1 MLQHHIVLFCKFIS
15 ISALSF
21 ENTNIFTKRIVNESY
36 GIFYENGIPTIF
48 CHPNA
53 TFNKEN
59 ECDMGN
65 TTNYEFAIN
74 MRAIFNSDSPDYSR
88 TERYSRFLIFDGF
101 GTNMTYRG
109 S

>member
-1 MLQHHIVLFCKFIS
+1 M
-15 ISALSF
+15 
-21 ENTNIFTKRIVNESY
+21 KRIVNESY

-65 TTNYEFAIN
+65 TTNYEFSIS
-74 MRAIFNSDSPDYSR
+74 MRAIINDGIRVSDYYAVI
-88 TERYSRFLIFDGF
+88 YSRFLIFDGF

>member
-1 MLQHHIVLFCKFIS
+1 M
-15 ISALSF
+15 
-21 ENTNIFTKRIVNESY
+21 KRIVNESY

-65 TTNYEFAIN
+65 TTNYEFSIN
-74 MRAIFNSDSPDYSR
+74 MRTILSSNPQVFSVI
-88 TERYSRFLIFDGF
+88 ELYSRFLIFDGF